1 MIFSSLSPK
10 QARLLSW
17 WAAPSLPFHGI
28 ICDGAIRSGKSSC
41 MALSFVLWAFSQFQN
56 QQFAFCGKTIS
67 SLKRNLL
74 ASLLSSLHDLGF
86 SAQLSHSRNSLDLSI
101 GSRHNR
107 FFFFGGKDQAS
118 ASLIQG
124 VTLAGVLL
132 DEVTLMP
139 RSFVEQAVAR
149 CSLEHSLL
157 WFNCN
162 PDSPNHW
169 FYQEWILPADAKN
182 ILYLHFSMDD
192 NPSLSTRVRNR
203 YEALYSGPF
212 YQRFILGQWVAAQD
226 LVYPFLSPGFF
237 CDVPAGEP
245 DAYVISCDYGTVN
258 PSSFGLWGRFGDVW
272 FRVDEY
278 YYDSKVTGVSR
289 TDDEHLQA
297 LLELAKQKNVL
308 CVIVDPS
315 AASFRTL
322 IQKHS
327 SLKTLPAQNHVLD
340 GIRQVSV
347 ALKSGKI
354 RICRNCV
361 NSIREFGLY
370 RWKENASADT
380 PLKIH
385 DHAMDDI
392 RYFVSTFLAN
402 PAGPVPAFASPRRP
416 AHWS

>member
-1 MIFSSLSPK
+1 MTAFSPK

-17 WAAPSLPFHGI
+17 WAAPGLPFHGV

-41 MALSFVLWAFSQFQN
+41 MALSFVLWAFARFQG
-56 QQFAFCGKTIS
+56 QQFALCGKTIS

-74 ASLLSSLHDLGF
+74 ASLLASLHALGF
-86 SAQLSHSRNSLDLSI
+86 VSELSISRNCLDLSI
-101 GSRHNR
+101 GSRQNR
-107 FFFFGGKDQAS
+107 FFFFGGKDEAS

-149 CSLEHSLL
+149 CSVEGSLL

-162 PDSPNHW
+162 PDSPCHW
-169 FYQEWILPADAKN
+169 FYQEWILPAQSKRL
-182 ILYLHFSMDD
+182 LYLHFTMDD
-192 NPSLSTRVRNR
+192 NPSLSPNVRSR

-212 YQRFILGQWVAAQD
+212 YQRFVLGEWVAAQD
-226 LVYPFLSPGFF
+226 LVYPFLSADSF
-237 CDVPAGEP
+237 CDVPQGQP

-258 PSSFGLWGRFGDVW
+258 PSSFGLWGRFGEVW
-272 FRVDEY
+272 YRVDEY

-289 TDDEHLQA
+289 TDDEHLAA
-297 LLELAKQKNVL
+297 LLELAQDKHIL

-327 SLKTLPAQNHVLD
+327 TLKTIPAQNHVLD

-361 NSIREFGLY
+361 SSIREFGLY
-370 RWKENASADT
+370 RWKENAPADA
-380 PLKIH
+380 PLKLH

-402 PAGPVPAFASPRRP
+402 PVAPAPALAAPRRS
-416 AHWS
+416 AHWL